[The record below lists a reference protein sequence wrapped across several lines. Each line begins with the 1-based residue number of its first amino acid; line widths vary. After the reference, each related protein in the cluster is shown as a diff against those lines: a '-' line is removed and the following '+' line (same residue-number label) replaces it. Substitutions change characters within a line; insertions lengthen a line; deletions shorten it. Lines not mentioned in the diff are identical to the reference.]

1 MGKQMQEILNKY
13 EALRLAKEVENIK
26 LDTDINISTEDMAKL
41 VSNQY
46 KKTHNSTDQSKSYEH
61 NQIFNDIIPLGTD
74 IDNGDIYNLET
85 RQTIREL

>member
-1 MGKQMQEILNKY
+1 MGKQIQEILNKY

-46 KKTHNSTDQSKSYEH
+46 KKNS
-61 NQIFNDIIPLGTD
+61 
-74 IDNGDIYNLET
+74 
-85 RQTIREL
+85 